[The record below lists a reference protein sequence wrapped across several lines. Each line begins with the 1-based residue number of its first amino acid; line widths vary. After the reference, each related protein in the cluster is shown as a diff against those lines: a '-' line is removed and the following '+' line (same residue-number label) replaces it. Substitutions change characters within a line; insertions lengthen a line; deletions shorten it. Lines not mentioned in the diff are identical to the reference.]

1 MNAVP
6 AAVLVVVG
14 AGPRGT
20 GLLERI
26 AANAP
31 ELWDGR
37 RTLTIHLVD
46 PYPPGPGRV
55 WRHEQSP
62 LLRMNSMA
70 EDVTMFTDETSEMDG
85 PVRPGPS
92 LAEWASRFSGRGPR
106 LTPDTEPAA
115 PEPADP
121 EVLAE
126 LRSLEPSDFPT
137 RRAQSAYL
145 DWVFRRALAE
155 LPPSI
160 GVVWHRTVA
169 TAVTGPADGPQQ
181 VHLADR
187 DTPLTAD
194 LVVLAQGH
202 LDAAPEAG
210 HHDHAAFAAR
220 HGRFHLPPEFSS
232 DADLSGLRPGEHVV
246 LRGFGL
252 AFVDLMVLLT
262 EGRGGTY
269 RTEPDGTL
277 TYLPSGREPVL
288 HVGSRRGVPYHSK
301 TRYRLQGPRP
311 PLPRHFGP
319 AAVDALLALDRPLD
333 LRRDVWPLMAKEIG
347 FGHYHEL
354 FHAHP
359 ERTALPWAD
368 FLAAYDRLDWYSE
381 AMAALVAAAVPDPED
396 RLDFEALDR
405 PLAGLTFPDPHSFQH
420 HLRDHITQDVGRR
433 EDPAH
438 SADLGAFLALLSVYG
453 QLPGL
458 VSAGRL
464 TARSVAAGLDG
475 WWQGFFSFLASGPP
489 GFRLRQLLALSRAG
503 IVRFLGAD
511 LQVGTD
517 DSTGTFTATSPTVPG
532 HTVHATA
539 LIEAYLPRPT
549 LDRTGDPL
557 LRALLR
563 SGALTEEVITDPTH
577 THRSGLLTV
586 TPAHGHVLDP
596 TLGEAHPRRIAIGAP
611 TNSRA
616 VAAFARPRTNAP
628 AFRQNDA
635 VARALLRTLAAA
647 EEAAVPRARTAAPE
661 DGDRSLTPRT
671 AEDTDQERSAPGPR
685 VATHST

>member
-1 MNAVP
+1 MSGRP
-6 AAVLVVVG
+6 STAVLVVVG
-14 AGPRGT
+14 AGPRAT

-37 RTLTIHLVD
+37 RELRIHLVD
-46 PYPPGPGRV
+46 PHPPGPGRV
-55 WRHEQSP
+55 WRNEQSG

-70 EDVTMFTDETSEMDG
+70 EDVTMFTDESSTIDG

-92 LAEWASRFSGRGPR
+92 LAEWAAQFSGRGPR
-106 LTPDTEPAA
+106 HTPYV
-115 PEPADP
+115 EPADP
-121 EVLAE
+121 DVLAE
-126 LRSLEPSDFPT
+126 LRSLGGSDFPT

-155 LPPSI
+155 LPPT
-160 GVVWHRTVA
+160 VTVEWHRTTA

-187 DTPLTAD
+187 ATPLTAD

-202 LDAAPEAG
+202 IGSLPAAE
-210 HHDHAAFAAR
+210 HRDHAAFARR
-220 HGRFHLPPEFSS
+220 HGRFHLPPEFSA
-232 DADLSGLRPGEHVV
+232 DADLSALRPGEHVI

-252 AFVDLMVLLT
+252 AFIDLMSLLT

-311 PLPRHFGP
+311 PLPRYFGP
-319 AAVDALLALDRPLD
+319 EAVDGLLAGGRPLD

-359 ERTALPWAD
+359 GRTALPWPD
-368 FLAAYDRLDWYSE
+368 FAAAYDRLDWYGAE
-381 AMAALVAAAVPDPED
+381 MTVLVAGAVPDPAD
-396 RLDFEALDR
+396 RLDLEALDH
-405 PLAGLTFPDPHSFQH
+405 PLDGLSFPGPDAFQE
-420 HLRDHITQDVGRR
+420 HLRDHVARDVTRR
-433 EDPAH
+433 EDPGF
-438 SADLGAFLALLSVYG
+438 SADLGAFLALLSLYG
-453 QLPGL
+453 QLPRL
-458 VSAGRL
+458 VAAGRL
-464 TARSVAAGLDG
+464 TARSVAEQLDG

-503 IVRFLGAD
+503 VVRFLGAGIRI
-511 LQVGTD
+511 GTD
-517 DSTGTFTATSPTVPG
+517 ETTGTFTATSPTVPG
-532 HTVHATA
+532 HTVHAPA
-539 LIEAYLPRPT
+539 LIEAYLPAAS
-549 LDRTGDPL
+549 LDRTEDPL
-557 LRALLR
+557 LRELHR
-563 SGALTEEVITDPTH
+563 SGALTEEVIADATH
-577 THRSGLLTV
+577 THRSGLLAVSPTD
-586 TPAHGHVLDP
+586 GHLLDP
-596 TLGEAHPRRIAIGAP
+596 SVGGTHPRRIALGAP

-616 VAAFARPRTNAP
+616 VAAFARPRTDAP

-635 VARALLRTLAAA
+635 VARAVLR
-647 EEAAVPRARTAAPE
+647 AVGAGHVSWGFSNDE
-661 DGDRSLTPRT
+661 KEVSII
-671 AEDTDQERSAPGPR
+671 
-685 VATHST
+685 

>member
-6 AAVLVVVG
+6 EAVLVVVG

-37 RTLTIHLVD
+37 RTLRIHLVD
-46 PYPPGPGRV
+46 PHPPGPGRV

-70 EDVTMFTDETSEMDG
+70 EDVTMFTDETSQLDG

-92 LAEWASRFSGRGPR
+92 LAEWASRLSGRGPR
-106 LTPDTEPAA
+106 LTPRA
-115 PEPADP
+115 EPADP

-126 LRSLEPSDFPT
+126 LRSLESSDFPT

-155 LPPSI
+155 LPPSVD
-160 GVVWHRTVA
+160 VVWHRTVA

-187 DTPLTAD
+187 GTPLTAD

-202 LDAAPEAG
+202 LDAAPGAG

-232 DADLSGLRPGEHVV
+232 DADLSALRPGEHVL

-269 RTEPDGTL
+269 RTGPDGTL

-301 TRYRLQGPRP
+301 TRYRLQGPPP

-319 AAVDALLALDRPLD
+319 VAVDTLLALDRPLD

-368 FLAAYDRLDWYSE
+368 FLAAYDRLDWYSDP
-381 AMAALVAAAVPDPED
+381 MAALVAAAVPDPED

-405 PLAGLTFPDPHSFQH
+405 PLADLAFPDPESLQH
-420 HLRDHITQDVGRR
+420 HLRDHITQDVRRR

-453 QLPGL
+453 QLPAL
-458 VSAGRL
+458 ASAGRL
-464 TARSVAAGLDG
+464 TARSLAEGLDG

-539 LIEAYLPRPT
+539 LIEAYLPRPS
-549 LDRTGDPL
+549 LDRTEDPL
-557 LRALLR
+557 LRALHR
-563 SGALTEEVITDPTH
+563 SGALTEEVVTDPTH

-586 TPAHGHVLDP
+586 ASEHGHILDP
-596 TLGEAHPRRIAIGAP
+596 TLGGPHPRRVALGAP

-635 VARALLRTLAAA
+635 AARSLLRTLAARG
-647 EEAAVPRARTAAPE
+647 EAAPPERPAQERTPLPE
-661 DGDRSLTPRT
+661 AGDRSPATRT
-671 AEDTDQERSAPGPR
+671 TEDTDQQRPAAGPR
-685 VATHST
+685 IATHSG